1 MEKKGRSMGIS
12 KGKVIFI
19 MSIIFLLAVS
29 LLGGCGEKAPEEPGV
44 ERMRF
49 GLTPDATC
57 LPMVVAEQEGIFEKL
72 GLNVELF
79 YFTSAMERD
88 QAIQAGQIDGAVS
101 DIVAVGFFL
110 DSGFDIQITSLN
122 EGNFALVAAPDSG
135 IQSVQGLQ
143 GKSVGLSNNTI
154 MEFMVD
160 EILAKNGLTPED
172 IRKEYIAAIPQRREM
187 LLQGQI
193 HAASLPEPLGSLCV
207 EQGALMI
214 TDSDKEGILPSVII
228 FTDGYIAEKPEAIKK
243 FYQAYREAADLIN
256 PDPSVYNDL
265 LLEKLRFPEEML
277 GKYEIPHFHEPALPH
292 EEGVQSYLNWLKGR
306 IDKDLTYEDM
316 VNKDF
321 LE

>member
-1 MEKKGRSMGIS
+1 MKKRIQ
-12 KGKVIFI
+12 GKASFKRKV
-19 MSIIFLLAVS
+19 FLITSLILLLTIS
-29 LLGGCGEKAPEEPGV
+29 LLGGCGEKAPEQPEV

-49 GLTPDATC
+49 GLTPDVSC
-57 LPMVVAEQEGIFEKL
+57 LPMVLAEQEGIYEKL
-72 GLNVELF
+72 GLQVELV

-110 DSGFDIQITSLN
+110 DSGFNIQITSLN

-135 IQSVQGLQ
+135 IQSVQDLQ
-143 GKSVGLSNNTI
+143 GKSIGLSNNTI
-154 MEFMVD
+154 IEFMVD

-193 HAASLPEPLGSLCV
+193 DAACLPEPLGSLCV

-214 TDSDKEGILPSVII
+214 TDSDQEGILPSVII
-228 FTDGYIAEKPEAIKK
+228 FTEDYIAEKPEAIKK

-277 GKYEIPHFHEPALPH
+277 DKYDIPYFNEPALPH
-292 EEGVQSYLNWLKGR
+292 EEGVQSYLDWLKGR